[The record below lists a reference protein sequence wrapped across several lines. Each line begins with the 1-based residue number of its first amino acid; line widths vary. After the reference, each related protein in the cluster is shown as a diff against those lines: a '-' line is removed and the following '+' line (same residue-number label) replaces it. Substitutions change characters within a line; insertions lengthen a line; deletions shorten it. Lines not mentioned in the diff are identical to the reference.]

1 MFDTAIN
8 ILFFNEIILKSYR
21 KVYMKSSA
29 RCLLLVI
36 GIIAGIIGLTSIGLV
51 FAGYW
56 LQSGDTPVQS
66 DAIIVLA
73 GEPARAFYAADLYH
87 DGYAP
92 QVYISK
98 PVREH
103 SVRMLDDAGIPFP
116 RAEDIYRLILLKKG
130 VPAQDIHIFGEAL
143 VSTVDEAEAINKL
156 FTGNKSRLL
165 VVTSPYHTRRTQMIF
180 NDIVT
185 GSEIDVVGTPYEP
198 FPKQWWKRQDSA
210 RNVILE
216 IVKILF
222 YQTGGRFTSGN
233 VSTT

>member
-1 MFDTAIN
+1 
-8 ILFFNEIILKSYR
+8 
-21 KVYMKSSA
+21 MKSTS
-29 RCLLLVI
+29 RCLLWVISIFACII
-36 GIIAGIIGLTSIGLV
+36 GISLIGVG
-51 FAGYW
+51 FAAYW
-56 LQSGDTPVQS
+56 LQSEDMPEQS

-73 GEPARAFYAADLYH
+73 GNPARAFYAADLYLE
-87 DGYAP
+87 GYAP

-116 RAEDIYRLILLKKG
+116 RAEDIYRQILLKKG

-185 GSEIDVVGTPYEP
+185 DSEIEVVGTPYEP
-198 FPKQWWKRQDSA
+198 FPKQWWKDQDSA

-216 IVKILF
+216 IVKIIF
-222 YQTGGRFTSGN
+222 YQTGGRFASGN
-233 VSTT
+233 ASIS